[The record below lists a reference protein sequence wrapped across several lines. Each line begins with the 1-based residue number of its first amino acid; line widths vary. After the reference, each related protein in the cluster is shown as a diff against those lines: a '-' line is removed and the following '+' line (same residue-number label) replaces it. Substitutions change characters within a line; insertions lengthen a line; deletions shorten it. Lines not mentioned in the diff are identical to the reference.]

1 MDWND
6 LRFFLAVAQGGSL
19 SSAAQQFGVSI
30 STVSRRIDTM
40 EQSLKLRLF
49 RPHRDG
55 YDLTPD
61 GQDLLPAAEQ
71 AAAEMRHFERKAKGL
86 DGCATPVRIEA
97 PELIAQDLLM
107 PALAAFMQDNPEIRI
122 ELRGSALPIR
132 LASHDADLILRL
144 VRPEKGNY
152 RIQKVGQV
160 TFSLYASPEHVAVAG
175 RPEQLE
181 DLRRHRIIG
190 WPDDLGYLLMAR
202 WLAQLCPGIEPHLR
216 LTSLAAQMAA
226 ANRGLGWA
234 VLPDFAARPAG
245 LVPTLFAAPPL
256 RPDLWLLTHPSAAQR
271 SDVTHTQVAIK
282 DALAVL

>member
-6 LRFFLAVAQGGSL
+6 LRYFLAVAQGGSL
-19 SSAAQQFGVSI
+19 SSAAQQLGVSV
-30 STVSRRIDTM
+30 STVSRRIDTL

-61 GQDLLPAAEQ
+61 GQGLLPAADQ
-71 AAAEMRHFERKAKGL
+71 AAAEMRHFERKAKGA
-86 DGCATPVRIEA
+86 DGRATPVRIEA

-107 PALAAFMQDNPEIRI
+107 PAIAAFMQDRPEIRI

-132 LASHDADLILRL
+132 LASQEADLILRL

-160 TFSLYASPEHVAVAG
+160 TFGLYASPEHVAIAG

-202 WLAQLCPGIEPHLR
+202 WLAQLCPAIEPHLR
-216 LTSLAAQMAA
+216 LTSLSAQMAA
-226 ANRGLGWA
+226 AKRGLGWA
-234 VLPDFAARPAG
+234 ALPDFAARPAG
-245 LVPTLFAAPPL
+245 LVPAPLYTPPL
-256 RPDLWLLTHPSAAQR
+256 RPDLWLLTHPNADQR
-271 SDVTHTQVAIK
+271 SEVTHIQAAIK

>member
-6 LRFFLAVAQGGSL
+6 LRYFLAVAQGGSL
-19 SSAAQQFGVSI
+19 SSAAQQLGVSV
-30 STVSRRIDTM
+30 STVSRRIDTL

-61 GQDLLPAAEQ
+61 GQRLLSAAEQ
-71 AAAEMRHFERKAKGL
+71 AAAEMRHFERKAKGA
-86 DGCATPVRIEA
+86 DGRATPVRIEA

-107 PALAAFMQDNPEIRI
+107 PAIAAFMQDRPEIRI

-132 LASHDADLILRL
+132 LASQEADLILRL

-160 TFSLYASPEHVAVAG
+160 TFGLYASPEHVAIAG

-202 WLAQLCPGIEPHLR
+202 WLAQLCPAIEPHLR
-216 LTSLAAQMAA
+216 LTSLSAQMAA
-226 ANRGLGWA
+226 AKRGLGWA
-234 VLPDFAARPAG
+234 ALPDFAARPAG
-245 LVPTLFAAPPL
+245 LVPAPLYTPPL
-256 RPDLWLLTHPSAAQR
+256 RPDLWLLTHPNADQR
-271 SDVTHTQVAIK
+271 SEVTHTQAAIK